1 MDSSQDYSLMTFLIE
16 LGILPCL
23 GILLLLF
30 GLFILFVKCLSQ
42 DKPEQYSDGDA
53 VAAFFALIS
62 DIAFLIVSSA
72 FLVGAILNN
81 LLISMLNGRP
91 IHWF

>member
-1 MDSSQDYSLMTFLIE
+1 MDLEQLLIE

-23 GILLLLF
+23 SILVSLF
-30 GLFILFVKCLSQ
+30 GLFFIFVKCLSRS
-42 DKPEQYSDGDA
+42 KPEQYSDEDA
-53 VAAFFALIS
+53 VAAFFGLIFGVV
-62 DIAFLIVSSA
+62 FLTVSSA

-81 LLISMLNGRP
+81 LLVSMLNGRP

>member
-1 MDSSQDYSLMTFLIE
+1 MDYSQNNSLMTFLIE

-30 GLFILFVKCLSQ
+30 GLFFILIKCLSH
-42 DKPEQYSDGDA
+42 DKPEEYSDDEA
-53 VAAFFALIS
+53 VFALFIIIFS
-62 DIAFLIVSSA
+62 IVFLLVASA

-81 LLISMLNGRP
+81 ILISSLNGQP
-91 IHWF
+91 LHWF

>member
-1 MDSSQDYSLMTFLIE
+1 MDSEQLLIE

-30 GLFILFVKCLSQ
+30 GLFFLFLKRLSCS
-42 DKPEQYSDGDA
+42 KPEQYSDDDA

-62 DIAFLIVSSA
+62 GIAFLIVSSA

>member
-1 MDSSQDYSLMTFLIE
+1 MNCTQDNDLMTFLMD

-30 GLFILFVKCLSQ
+30 GLFFILIKCLSH
-42 DKPEQYSDGDA
+42 DKPEEYSDDEA
-53 VAAFFALIS
+53 VFALFIILFS
-62 DIAFLIVSSA
+62 IAFLLVASA

-81 LLISMLNGRP
+81 ILGSALTGQPL
-91 IHWF
+91 HWY

>member
-30 GLFILFVKCLSQ
+30 GLIILFVKCLSH

-62 DIAFLIVSSA
+62 SIALLLVSSA
-72 FLVGAILNN
+72 FLVGAILNSI
-81 LLISMLNGRP
+81 LISALSGQP

>member
-30 GLFILFVKCLSQ
+30 GLFILFVKCLSY

-62 DIAFLIVSSA
+62 SIALLLVSSA
-72 FLVGAILNN
+72 FLVGAILNSI
-81 LLISMLNGRP
+81 LISALSGQP
-91 IHWF
+91 IHRF

>member
-30 GLFILFVKCLSQ
+30 GLFILFVKCLSH
-42 DKPEQYSDGDA
+42 DKPEQYSDEDA

-62 DIAFLIVSSA
+62 GIAFLIVSSA

>member
-1 MDSSQDYSLMTFLIE
+1 MDLEQTLIE

-30 GLFILFVKCLSQ
+30 GLFFLIMRCLSRS
-42 DKPEQYSDGDA
+42 KPEQYSDEDA

-62 DIAFLIVSSA
+62 GIAFLTVSSA

-81 LLISMLNGRP
+81 LLVSMLSGQP